1 MRFSGSG
8 GWGQSARMSIV
19 DTDLPSP
26 PKPCAHLRIGVTG
39 HRPGPKLSPEQ
50 AVTVRK
56 SVDHIIADIAVFTRE
71 AVAHEAWAFST
82 IQPALSVVSSLAEG
96 ADRIVAEAGLAQDM
110 PLNVIL
116 PFGRAEY
123 RTDFS
128 PEGAAQYDAL
138 LARSST
144 VYELDGRRSSN
155 GDNISSSRAYEAA
168 GLLMLANADIVI
180 AVWDQQQAAGL
191 GGTALIV
198 EHAVA
203 EGVPVIL
210 IDPASPDKPCL
221 LWRNDTA
228 LPPARSG
235 IEDVPRRPLTSNLER
250 AVRIL
255 VEPSPDPEE
264 REKLKALYAEKPWR
278 WNISMSYPLL
288 LQLLGVRT
296 LRRTDL
302 RPPDYRTGS
311 AWDWTEY
318 LGPRAKAAGIRDL
331 ITDTMLEAYSFTDH
345 LSIAYAQ
352 TYRSAYVF
360 NFAISALAVFLA
372 LSGLLLPGEAK
383 PWLLGGEVIL
393 IALILWVIHEGNAK
407 QWHRR
412 WLEYRRL
419 AETFRHLRI
428 LALIS
433 AAARIDRPGRRSG
446 RGLDW
451 VSWYARAIE
460 REIPLPN
467 IAVNADYLSAVRDIV
482 TAQEIKSQVSYNH
495 KNAHA
500 MEHLDH
506 RMHQTGSVLFG
517 TTFVLCFGLLIF
529 FLVDFHLAEEYRYYA
544 VFFTALFPT
553 IGAAINA
560 IRAQGDFSSVAL
572 RAQETAVN
580 LEALE
585 HAMEHEPLE
594 FARLADRL
602 EKTVDVLMAD
612 NAEWHVLFRT
622 RPLSLPA

>member
-1 MRFSGSG
+1 
-8 GWGQSARMSIV
+8 MSIV
-19 DTDLPSP
+19 DSDQPSP
-26 PKPCAHLRIGVTG
+26 PKPCVHLRIGVTG
-39 HRPGPKLSPEQ
+39 HRPGPKLSPQQEV
-50 AVTVRK
+50 AVRR
-56 SVDHIIADIAVFTRE
+56 SVDHIVADIAAFTQE
-71 AVAHEAWAFST
+71 AVAHDAWAFAT
-82 IQPALSVVSSLAEG
+82 TRAVLSVVSNLAEG

-116 PFGRAEY
+116 PFTRADY

-128 PEGAAQYDAL
+128 PEGAVQYDRL
-138 LARSST
+138 LARSQT
-144 VYELDGRRSSN
+144 IYELDGKRSAN
-155 GDNISSSRAYEAA
+155 GDSLASNRAYEAA

-180 AVWDQQQAAGL
+180 AVWDQQVAAGL

-203 EGVPVIL
+203 EGVPVVI
-210 IDPASPDKPCL
+210 IDPATPDRPCL
-221 LWRNDTA
+221 LWRADTA
-228 LPPARSG
+228 LPPARAG
-235 IEDVPRRPLTSNLER
+235 IEDVPRRPLAGNLER

-255 VEPSPDPEE
+255 LEPSPEPGE
-264 REKLKALYAEKPWR
+264 REKLQLLYAEKPWR
-278 WNISMSYPLL
+278 WNISLSYPLL
-288 LQLLGVRT
+288 LQLLGVRA
-296 LRRTDL
+296 LKRTDL
-302 RPPDYRTGS
+302 RPANYRTGS

-318 LGPRAKAAGIRDL
+318 LGDRAKAAGIREL
-331 ITDTMLEAYSFTDH
+331 ITDTMLEAYSFIDH

-360 NFAISALAVFLA
+360 NFAVSAFAVFLA

-419 AETFRHLRI
+419 AETFRHLRV

-446 RGLDW
+446 RGQDW

-467 IAVNADYLSAVRDIV
+467 VVVNQDYLLAVRDIV
-482 TAQEIKSQVSYNH
+482 CAAEIKSQIDYNH

-500 MEHLDH
+500 MEEADH
-506 RMHQTGSVLFG
+506 RMHVAGSVLFG
-517 TTFVLCFGLLIF
+517 TTFALCFGLLIF
-529 FLVDFHLAEEYRYYA
+529 FLVDFERAEQYRYYA

-560 IRAQGDFSSVAL
+560 IRAQGDFNSVAV

-585 HAMEHEPLE
+585 HAMVHEPLE

>member
-1 MRFSGSG
+1 
-8 GWGQSARMSIV
+8 MSIV
-19 DTDLPSP
+19 DTDQPSP
-26 PKPCAHLRIGVTG
+26 PRPRAHLRIGVTG
-39 HRPGPKLSPEQ
+39 HRPGPKLSPDQ
-50 AVTVRK
+50 AAAVRRTV
-56 SVDHIIADIAVFTRE
+56 DGILADIARFTHESVARDAWSFAAAR
-71 AVAHEAWAFST
+71 AVIST
-82 IQPALSVVSSLAEG
+82 VSGMAEG
-96 ADRIVAEAGLAQDM
+96 ADRIVAQAGLAQDM

-116 PFGRAEY
+116 PFRRADF

-128 PEGAAQYDAL
+128 PEGAAEYDAL
-138 LARSST
+138 LAKAHT
-144 VYELDGRRSSN
+144 VYELDGKRDSETSAN
-155 GDNISSSRAYEAA
+155 RAYEAC

-180 AVWDQQQAAGL
+180 AVWDQEPAAGL

-210 IDPASPDKPCL
+210 IDPRRPDAPAL
-221 LWRNDTA
+221 LWRADMA

-235 IEDVPRRPLTSNLER
+235 IEEVPRRPLPGNLER

-255 VEPSPDPEE
+255 VEPPPEAEE
-264 REKLKALYAEKPWR
+264 RAKLTLLYAERRWR
-278 WNISMSYPLL
+278 WNISLSYPLL
-288 LQLLGVRT
+288 LQALGVRR

-318 LGPRAKAAGIRDL
+318 LGARAKASGIREL
-331 ITDTMLEAYSFTDH
+331 ITDTMLEAYGFIDH

-352 TYRSAYVF
+352 VYRGAYVF

-393 IALILWVIHEGNAK
+393 IALILWVIRQGNSE

-433 AAARIDRPGRRSG
+433 AAARIDRPGRRGGG
-446 RGLDW
+446 RGQDW
-451 VSWYARAIE
+451 VSWYARAVE

-467 IAVNADYLSAVRDIV
+467 VAIDQNYLLAVRDIV
-482 TAQEIKSQVSYNH
+482 RAQEIKSQIDYNH

-500 MEHLDH
+500 MEETGH
-506 RMHQTGSVLFG
+506 RMHMLGSILFG
-517 TTFVLCFGLLIF
+517 TTFVLCVGLLIF
-529 FLVDFHLAEEYRYYA
+529 FVADFETAERYRYWA
-544 VFFTALFPT
+544 VFLTALFPT
-553 IGAAINA
+553 VGAAINA
-560 IRAQGDFSSVAL
+560 IRAQGDFQSVAL
-572 RAQETAVN
+572 RAHETAVN
-580 LEALE
+580 LEALD

>member
-1 MRFSGSG
+1 
-8 GWGQSARMSIV
+8 
-19 DTDLPSP
+19 
-26 PKPCAHLRIGVTG
+26 
-39 HRPGPKLSPEQ
+39 
-50 AVTVRK
+50 
-56 SVDHIIADIAVFTRE
+56 
-71 AVAHEAWAFST
+71 
-82 IQPALSVVSSLAEG
+82 
-96 ADRIVAEAGLAQDM
+96 
-110 PLNVIL
+110 
-116 PFGRAEY
+116 
-123 RTDFS
+123 
-128 PEGAAQYDAL
+128 
-138 LARSST
+138 
-144 VYELDGRRSSN
+144 
-155 GDNISSSRAYEAA
+155 
-168 GLLMLANADIVI
+168 
-180 AVWDQQQAAGL
+180 
-191 GGTALIV
+191 
-198 EHAVA
+198 
-203 EGVPVIL
+203 
-210 IDPASPDKPCL
+210 
-221 LWRNDTA
+221 
-228 LPPARSG
+228 
-235 IEDVPRRPLTSNLER
+235 
-250 AVRIL
+250 VRIL
-255 VEPSPDPEE
+255 IEPSPDPEE
-264 REKLKALYAEKPWR
+264 REKLKLLYAEKPWR
-278 WNISMSYPLL
+278 WNISLSYPLL
-288 LQLLGVRT
+288 MQLLGVRT

-302 RPPDYRTGS
+302 RPADYRTGS

-318 LGPRAKAAGIRDL
+318 LGDRAKASGIRNL
-331 ITDTMLEAYSFTDH
+331 ITDTMLEAYSFIDH

-352 TYRSAYVF
+352 VYRSAYVF

-372 LSGLLLPGEAK
+372 LSGLLLPSEAK
-383 PWLLGGEVIL
+383 PWLLGGEVVL

-419 AETFRHLRI
+419 AETFRHLRV

-446 RGLDW
+446 RGQDW
-451 VSWYARAIE
+451 VSWYARAVE

-467 IAVNADYLSAVRDIV
+467 VAVNQDYLAAVRDIV
-482 TAQEIKSQVSYNH
+482 TAAEIKSQVSYNH

-517 TTFVLCFGLLIF
+517 ATFALCAGLLIF
-529 FLVDFHLAEEYRYYA
+529 FLVDFELAEKYRYYA
-544 VFFTALFPT
+544 VFFTALLPT

>member
-1 MRFSGSG
+1 MN
-8 GWGQSARMSIV
+8 
-19 DTDLPSP
+19 TDNRTEPSP
-26 PKPCAHLRIGVTG
+26 PRPRAYLRIGVTG
-39 HRPGPKLSPEQ
+39 HRVGAKLSPDQ
-50 AVTVRK
+50 AAAVRRTV
-56 SVDHIIADIAVFTRE
+56 DGILADIARYTQE
-71 AVAHEAWAFST
+71 SVAREAWAFSGT
-82 IQPALSVVSSLAEG
+82 HAVVSTVSGMAEG
-96 ADRIVAEAGLAQDM
+96 ADRIVAQAGLAQGM

-116 PFGRAEY
+116 PFARADF

-128 PEGAAQYDAL
+128 PEGATEYDAL
-138 LARSST
+138 LARAHT
-144 VYELDGRRSSN
+144 AYELDGKRDSELSAN
-155 GDNISSSRAYEAA
+155 RAYEAA

-180 AVWDQQQAAGL
+180 AVWDQQAAAGI

-210 IDPASPDKPCL
+210 IDPRKPEAPSL
-221 LWRNDTA
+221 LWRADMT
-228 LPPARSG
+228 LPPARSD
-235 IEDVPRRPLTSNLER
+235 IEEVPRRPLTGNLER

-255 VEPSPDPEE
+255 VEPPPEPDE
-264 REKLKALYAEKPWR
+264 RAKLRLLFAERPWR
-278 WNISMSYPLL
+278 WNISLSYPLL

-302 RPPDYRTGS
+302 RPADYHSGS

-318 LGPRAKAAGIRDL
+318 LGARAKGAGIREL
-331 ITDTMLEAYSFTDH
+331 ITDTMLEANSFVDH

-393 IALILWVIHEGNAK
+393 IALILWVIRQGNSA

-433 AAARIDRPGRRSG
+433 AAARIDRPGRRGGG
-446 RGLDW
+446 RGQDW
-451 VSWYARAIE
+451 VSWFARAVE

-467 IAVNADYLSAVRDIV
+467 IAISQDYLLAVRDIV
-482 TAQEIKSQVSYNH
+482 RAQEIKSQIDYNH

-500 MEHLDH
+500 MEEAGH
-506 RMHQTGSVLFG
+506 RMHVLGSILFG
-517 TTFVLCFGLLIF
+517 ATFVLCVGLLIF
-529 FLVDFHLAEEYRYYA
+529 FVTDFETAEHYRYWA
-544 VFFTALFPT
+544 VFLTALFPT
-553 IGAAINA
+553 VGAAINA
-560 IRAQGDFSSVAL
+560 IRAQGDFQSVAL
-572 RAQETAVN
+572 RAHETAVN
-580 LEALE
+580 LETLD
-585 HAMEHEPLE
+585 HAMEHEPVE

>member
-1 MRFSGSG
+1 M
-8 GWGQSARMSIV
+8 
-19 DTDLPSP
+19 
-26 PKPCAHLRIGVTG
+26 AHLRIGVTG
-39 HRPGPKLSPEQ
+39 HRPGPKLSPAQTVE
-50 AVTVRK
+50 VRK
-56 SVDHIIADIAVFTRE
+56 SVDRIIAGIANYTHE
-71 AVAHEAWAFST
+71 AVTHEAWAFAST
-82 IQPALSVVSSLAEG
+82 RAILSVVSSLAEG
-96 ADRIVAEAGLAQDM
+96 ADRIVADAGLARDM

-116 PFGRAEY
+116 PFRRADY

-128 PEGAAQYDAL
+128 PEGGADYDRL
-138 LARSST
+138 LAQART
-144 VYELDGRRSSN
+144 VYELDGKRSTTGDHTASN
-155 GDNISSSRAYEAA
+155 RAYEAA

-180 AVWDQQQAAGL
+180 AVWDQQAAAGL

-203 EGVPVIL
+203 EGVPVII
-210 IDPASPDKPCL
+210 IDPAAPDNPCL
-221 LWRNDTA
+221 LWRADTA
-228 LPPARSG
+228 LPPARAG
-235 IEDVPRRPLTSNLER
+235 IEDVPRRPLQGNLER

-255 VEPSPDPEE
+255 LEPSPDPEE
-264 REKLKALYAEKPWR
+264 REKLKLLYAERPWR
-278 WNISMSYPLL
+278 WNISLSYPLL
-288 LQLLGVRT
+288 MQLLGVRA

-302 RPPDYRTGS
+302 RPADYRTGS

-318 LGPRAKAAGIRDL
+318 LGARAKAAGIRDL
-331 ITDTMLEAYSFTDH
+331 ITETMLEAYSFTDH

-352 TYRSAYVF
+352 VYRSAYVF

-383 PWLLGGEVIL
+383 PWLLGGEVVL

-419 AETFRHLRI
+419 AETFRHLRV

-446 RGLDW
+446 RGQDW
-451 VSWYARAIE
+451 VSWYARAVE

-467 IAVNADYLSAVRDIV
+467 VAINQDYLAAVRDIV
-482 TAQEIKSQVSYNH
+482 TAAEIKSQVSYNH

-500 MEHLDH
+500 MEHLNH
-506 RMHQTGSVLFG
+506 RMHLTGSVLFG
-517 TTFVLCFGLLIF
+517 LTFVLCAGLLIF
-529 FLVDFHLAEEYRYYA
+529 FLVDFDRAEHFRYEA
-544 VFFTALFPT
+544 VFLTALFPT

-560 IRAQGDFSSVAL
+560 IRAQGDFQSVAL

-580 LEALE
+580 LETLE